1 MELNTYF
8 VEGGVGKNVAFTAL
22 IPKLSKKD
30 GQKIQV
36 HTPYIDCFVFNPKI
50 LNVFDGTIPLNH
62 PEILKSNNIHFCEP
76 YKSNFV
82 FGKEHLIQSY
92 CKLFGVECDET
103 VVPKLYTSSYRERAN
118 DWLRKHKV
126 GKYVMVQFS
135 GGQPPVGWN
144 PANPYQS
151 FNPGRNYPPY
161 LAQQVINKIKQKYP
175 NLTILDCT
183 LTNEPTYQNT
193 IKVDEQ
199 YFVIHELL
207 KESESF
213 IGIDSCLNHFSASTE
228 TTGVVIWGST
238 RWTQFGYTH
247 NTNLHYFM
255 EPNKWNESKYV
266 DVDPRNA
273 LIDPDIV
280 FNAYVEAR
288 DIKNR
293 KVSCLFE

>member
-22 IPKLSKKD
+22 IPKLSNKD

-50 LNVFDGTIPLNH
+50 LNVFDGTIPTNH
-62 PEILKSNNIHFCEP
+62 PQILKSSNIYFCEP

-92 CKLFGVECDET
+92 CRLFGVEYDET

-118 DWLRKHKV
+118 DWLRKHKI

-161 LAQQVINKIKQKYP
+161 LAQQVINKIKEKYP
-175 NLTILDCT
+175 HLAILDCT
-183 LTNEPTYQNT
+183 LTNEPAFQNT

-207 KESESF
+207 KDSESF

-228 TTGVVIWGST
+228 TIGVVIWGST
-238 RWTQFGYTH
+238 RWTQFGYSQ

-255 EPNKWNESKYV
+255 ESNKWNESKYV

-273 LIDPDIV
+273 LIDPNIV
-280 FNAYVEAR
+280 FDSYVEAR